1 MGAKPNRSILKVLAA
16 VVAAWLVADKVA
28 SVVAPE
34 PTVGHWRSREG
45 LESYRAAYDA
55 AMATLPTPTRT
66 HDIATDHG
74 TVRVYE
80 WTATEG
86 RESAAPV
93 VFLPGIR
100 SGVPM
105 WAENLPHWIG
115 TRTLY
120 AMDAVGDSGM
130 STQSV
135 PFTSFD
141 DRTVWVEQALA
152 GLDIARAHMVGH
164 SFGGATAAAHALAHP
179 GRVASLTLLEPVV
192 VLSGLPVSMYLWS
205 ALLVLP
211 VPQPW
216 KDHALAQ
223 IGGVSIEEVRER
235 TPVSVMVDEGA
246 RHYKA
251 TTLVP
256 RTFTDAEWKSM
267 AMPVRIDIAAD
278 KSLAGGQA
286 AADRARALGKSPV
299 TVWPETTHS
308 LPMQAAEQLG
318 PELLRYW
325 SAGDR

>member
-1 MGAKPNRSILKVLAA
+1 MGAKPNRNVLEVLAA
-16 VVAAWLVADKVA
+16 VAVAWLVADEVA

-45 LESYRAAYDA
+45 FESYRAAYDA
-55 AMATLPTPTRT
+55 AMATLPAPTST
-66 HDIATDHG
+66 HDIATDYG

-80 WTATEG
+80 WTAEG
-86 RESAAPV
+86 REDASPV

-115 TRTLY
+115 ERTLY
-120 AMDAVGDSGM
+120 AMDAVGDSGL

-141 DRTVWVEQALA
+141 DRAVWVEQALA
-152 GLDIARAHMVGH
+152 GLGLTRAHIVGH

-179 GRVASLTLLEPVV
+179 ERVASLTLLEPVV

-205 ALLVLP
+205 ALLALP

-216 KDHALAQ
+216 KDYALAQ

-235 TPVSVMVDEGA
+235 TPLSVMVDEGA

-251 TTLVP
+251 STLVP
-256 RTFTDAEWKSM
+256 RTFTDAEWRSM

-278 KSLAGGQA
+278 KSLAGGRA

-325 SAGDR
+325 ADNDR